1 MNSIVKI
8 ITEKFENCKWYE
20 KIRLLRNIHAW
31 SIKQVAEKCITTEKC
46 VWSWEVGR
54 SIPSKRN
61 KKIIASVFG
70 VKEEI
75 IFG

>member
-1 MNSIVKI
+1 MNEVVNIFA
-8 ITEKFENCKWYE
+8 EQLENRQWYE
-20 KIRLLRNIHAW
+20 RIRLLRNMNKW
-31 SIKQVAEKCITTEKC
+31 SMKVLAEKCIITEKAI
-46 VWSWEVGR
+46 WSWESGR

-61 KKIIASVFG
+61 KKIVSAVLG